1 MFVEGSEDS
10 LDKPLYSLIFPMVSV
25 VPKQSCKAVEEA
37 VSGLRAADSLTWVH
51 AWGVVDGDG
60 QSSERIAD
68 LTGSGIFAIPF
79 YSVESIYYHPWILA
93 RIAARLSRIT
103 SADPITSKDAAID
116 AGINW
121 VRQRL
126 TNMVIKAAT
135 RAARDA
141 LLSAL
146 PTVPTVTAGEV
157 ISVNIDT
164 GALVA
169 DKVAQLQARLEAR
182 DWEAIV
188 TTCPVRESVA
198 LEPMCKAIGFPCRR
212 DYEAAVRTMLMDD
225 PEALTFVRNMFA
237 GAFEAV
243 SAVAA

>member
-1 MFVEGSEDS
+1 MFVEGGEDS

-25 VPKQSCKAVEEA
+25 VPKLSCKAVEQA
-37 VSGLRAADSLTWVH
+37 VTGLRAADSLTWIH
-51 AWGVVDGDG
+51 AWGIVDGDG
-60 QSSERIAD
+60 QSAERITHLAE
-68 LTGSGIFAIPF
+68 GGIFAIPF
-79 YSVESIYYHPWILA
+79 YSVESIYYHPWILDRVA
-93 RIAARLSRIT
+93 TRLSKIT
-103 SADPITSKDAAID
+103 SADPVANTNAAIE
-116 AGINW
+116 AGLGR
-121 VRQRL
+121 VRQNL
-126 TNMVIKAAT
+126 AKMVMKAAT
-135 RAARDA
+135 KTARDK
-141 LLSAL
+141 LLGAL
-146 PTVPTVTAGEV
+146 PTVPKVASGEV

-169 DKVAQLQARLEAR
+169 EKLAQLKSRLDAR

-188 TTCPVRESVA
+188 TSCPVRESGA